1 MLLIW
6 IVECEL
12 AKLKQPL
19 SYQSSLIDLSV
30 ERSPID
36 LSFDSSPIDSS
47 FESIM
52 GMWHA
57 LLVLGNSSAIC
68 QR

>member
-19 SYQSSLIDLSV
+19 SHQS
-30 ERSPID
+30 SPID
-36 LSFDSSPIDSS
+36 LSFDSSSIDLS
-47 FESIM
+47 FESSD
-52 GMWHA
+52 GYE
-57 LLVLGNSSAIC
+57 LPELTDRREL
-68 QR
+68 